1 MKYQPLVNQF
11 LLPILREPPTPNAG
25 YKAYLGRPL
34 IGIKLPATSEDNQK
48 QEESN
53 HSQSHEEVKLSNN

>member
-1 MKYQPLVNQF
+1 M
-11 LLPILREPPTPNAG
+11 
-25 YKAYLGRPL
+25 
-34 IGIKLPATSEDNQK
+34 IGVKPAVTSEDNQK